1 MAKPQPQPA
10 RSRSVPLPPS
20 RRTEEHP
27 LDQPASPPPAAPAAP
42 PAPSVPGEAPT
53 LGEISATPASQ
64 RRQLNIGVPESLML
78 HRRAG
83 LYRLDHRVDVQDQVA
98 AALDAWLRERG
109 Y

>member
-1 MAKPQPQPA
+1 M
-10 RSRSVPLPPS
+10 
-20 RRTEEHP
+20 RTEGF
-27 LDQPASPPPAAPAAP
+27 AAVGRPDP
-42 PAPSVPGEAPT
+42 RRGPSVPGEAPT